1 MKNMGAGN
9 ANKTKQTIIDAAA
22 RLFAEKGIDGVTLFD
37 INKSANQAN
46 RNALQYHFRHKHGL
60 LEAVLDKHG
69 LKIME
74 QRQKRL
80 DALRAQKKFSLRE
93 IMNTLVQPLI
103 ETIDDPDGGAA
114 YINISAQL
122 MVNPNYTELRENRN
136 ADLESK
142 LGLAKLMRQV
152 TPKSAPKVQQYRTIM
167 VESLLYHSL
176 AAFISRE
183 ANTKNK
189 LPSKRSRKNF
199 SEMMTDVTVDIMT
212 TGK

>member
-1 MKNMGAGN
+1 MGAGN

-46 RNALQYHFRHKHGL
+46 RNALQYHFRNKHGL

-136 ADLESK
+136 ADLVSK

>member
-1 MKNMGAGN
+1 MGRGN

-46 RNALQYHFRHKHGL
+46 RNALQYHFRNKHGL

-136 ADLESK
+136 ADLVSK
-142 LGLAKLMRQV
+142 LGLTKLMRQV

-189 LPSKRSRKNF
+189 LPSKQSRKNF